1 MVVPNST
8 IILIKSPIELDSTN
22 QLTFSTKEAQETYF
36 KSLPHLQYDNATY
49 QRKEGVIRFPT
60 SPTGVTYEDLLEYN
74 YCMYQNTNYDSKW
87 FYAYITNIT
96 YDNDGMS
103 LIEIETDVFQSWQFD
118 IVYKPSFIEREMLS
132 KTDDVIGANTIP
144 ENLETG
150 EYVNIDKTSFS
161 YGGYYTCIAVSEN
174 LFDTT
179 DSRVQMYNGIA
190 SGLTYI
196 ILKTSDDIQKA
207 IWLYDGK
214 ADALYSMFMI
224 PQNFVSSPSWRQW
237 TFSFGG
243 INVTIDY
250 AYVQSTTLP
259 FVVNTTTLSIN
270 TKIGN
275 ANGYT
280 PKNNKLFTYP
290 YNYIRADN
298 NAGTNVIYQYELF
311 ANKNSIVFQTG
322 GNICTGCSI
331 KTIPK
336 DYKNISTNYSES
348 INGAKLPVCGWVN
361 DPYTNWLT
369 QNSVNME
376 ANIVKSTFGG
386 AIGAG
391 AMSGNLLGGLAG
403 ASLGGIKAIY
413 DNIVARESHDLIPLQ
428 ANGNTNSSDIMFSF
442 NEIAISFYR
451 VSIKEEFA
459 RVIDDFFSMYGY
471 KTNRLKL
478 PNINNRSNWNYV
490 KTIGCNLIGD
500 IPQRDLQKIKDLFN
514 NGITLWH
521 NSSTFLDYS
530 QANN

>member
-1 MVVPNST
+1 MIIPNSS
-8 IILIKSPIELDSTN
+8 IILLKCPIELDSIN
-22 QLTFSTKEAQETYF
+22 QLTFATKQAQETYF
-36 KSLPHLQYDNATY
+36 KSLPKLQYDNVTY
-49 QRKEGVIRFPT
+49 QRKDGVIRFPT
-60 SPTGVTYEDLLEYN
+60 SPTGTTYEDLLEYN

-103 LIEIETDVFQSWQFD
+103 FIEIETDVFQTWQFD
-118 IVYKPSFIEREMLS
+118 LEYKPSFIEREMLS
-132 KTDDVIGANTIP
+132 TANDTIGANTVP

-161 YGGYYTCIAVSEN
+161 FGGFYTCIAVSEN
-174 LFDTT
+174 LFDTQYT
-179 DSRVQMYNGIA
+179 PTKMYNGIA

-196 ILKTSDDIQKA
+196 ILKSAEDINKA
-207 IWLYDGK
+207 CLLYDGK
-214 ADALYSMFMI
+214 SDALYSIFMI
-224 PQNFVSSPSWRQW
+224 PKNYFSSEPVWRTWQLPLFPSI
-237 TFSFGG
+237 T
-243 INVTIDY
+243 VEY
-250 AYVQSTTLP
+250 AYVPNTTLP
-259 FVVNTTTLSIN
+259 YTIATTTLSIN
-270 TKIGN
+270 TKLGN

-280 PKNNKLFTYP
+280 PKNKKLFTYP

-311 ANKNSIVFQTG
+311 SNINSIVFETG

-336 DYKNISTNYSES
+336 NYKNITTNYSES

-376 ANIVKSTFGG
+376 ANIVKSTVGG
-386 AIGAG
+386 AIGGIMTGNVLGSIAG
-391 AMSGNLLGGLAG
+391 ATLGAL
-403 ASLGGIKAIY
+403 KAVY
-413 DNIVARESHDLIPLQ
+413 DNVVAMESHDMIPLQ
-428 ANGNTNSSDIMFSF
+428 ANGNTNSSDIMFSLA
-442 NEIAISFYR
+442 EIGISFYR

-459 RVIDDFFSMYGY
+459 RIIDDFFSMYGY
-471 KTNRLKL
+471 KTNKLKT

-490 KTIGCNLIGD
+490 KTVGCNIIGD
-500 IPQRDLQKIKDLFN
+500 IPQKDLQKIKDLFN

-521 NSSTFLDYS
+521 NPTTFLDYS
-530 QANN
+530 QSNS